1 MQEIVLCKL
10 EEWNPKYKNID
21 TDEEAVVIYG
31 EPCPELLDMQKQ
43 GHCVLAELMHL
54 QELSEEEIAHAI
66 CKEEAI
72 QQYANVCICAS
83 QLPQG
88 YLRRIYCKTRGIPVL
103 IAETERLIIRE
114 STEEDAEAFYK
125 LYQDVECKKYL
136 SPLPINSTYT
146 DRLESGSDS
155 TAMDQGEPDRD
166 ILDKAEVIS
175 EYRTYLTDYC
185 ANQYGFYEYGMWTVT
200 EKVSGTVVGRMG
212 LELAEHTEGAQKE
225 EERGLETPSTHQEGK
240 ELTLSLGYALLP
252 EFRGKGYALE
262 ACQAI
267 LTYCKECGYA
277 EHVAIRVHADNKSS
291 FRLAKRLGGVQ
302 LQKNNNIEKIFW
314 FDIS

>member
-10 EEWNPKYKNID
+10 EEWIKKYKNID
-21 TDEEAVVIYG
+21 TDEAGVVIYG
-31 EPCPELLDMQKQ
+31 EPCPELLDLQKQ
-43 GHCVLAELMHL
+43 GHCVLAELIHL
-54 QELSEEEIAHAI
+54 QGLSEEEIAHAL
-66 CKEEAI
+66 CMEEAV

-88 YLRRIYCKTRGIPVL
+88 YLRRIWCKTRGIPVL

-114 STEEDAEAFYK
+114 STEGDAEAFYK

-136 SPLPINSTYT
+136 TPLPINRIYAN
-146 DRLESGSDS
+146 RLESGSDLI
-155 TAMDQGEPDRD
+155 AKDQGEPVSV

-200 EKVSGTVVGRMG
+200 EKMSGVVIGRMG
-212 LELAEHTEGAQKE
+212 LELAEHTEGVQKE
-225 EERGLETPSTHQEGK
+225 EDQGLEAVSTHQEGK

-277 EHVAIRVHADNKSS
+277 EHVVIRVHAENESS
-291 FRLAKRLGGVQ
+291 FRLAKKLGRKQ
-302 LQKNNNIEKIFW
+302 LQENSNMEKIFLV
-314 FDIS
+314 